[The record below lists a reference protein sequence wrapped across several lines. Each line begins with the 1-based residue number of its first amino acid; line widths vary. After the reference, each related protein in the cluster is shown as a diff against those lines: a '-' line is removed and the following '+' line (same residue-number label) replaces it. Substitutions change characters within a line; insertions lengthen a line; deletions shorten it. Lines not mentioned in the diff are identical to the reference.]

1 MSNNAKQ
8 HFPFSLKRKHPF
20 ELPMEGRIPFH
31 FGLFVFRYQHR
42 FEDEPV
48 SLMCSL
54 YQLARVAGHHSY
66 TADPA
71 NAMLG
76 LLFIGLVLSSSV
88 SSLPPPLLFH
98 FQG

>member
-20 ELPMEGRIPFH
+20 DLPMEGRIPFH
-31 FGLFVFRYQHR
+31 SGLFVFRYQHR
-42 FEDEPV
+42 PKDEPV

-54 YQLARVAGHHSY
+54 YQLARAAGHHSY
-66 TADPA
+66 TAAPA
-71 NAMLG
+71 NAMSG
-76 LLFIGLVLSSSV
+76 LLFLGLVLASSV